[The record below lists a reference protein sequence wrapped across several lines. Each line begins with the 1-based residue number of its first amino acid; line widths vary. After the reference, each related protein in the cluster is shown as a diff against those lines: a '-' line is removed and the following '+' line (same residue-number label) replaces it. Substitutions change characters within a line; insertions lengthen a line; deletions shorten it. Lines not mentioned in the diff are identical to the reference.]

1 MAEANIENLQFVHA
15 ALQRVEPV
23 GMACS
28 DVIIDTPTSNLDHVN
43 IE

>member
-1 MAEANIENLQFVHA
+1 MAEANIENLQLADA

-23 GMACS
+23 GTSCS